1 VSNQKRMQGALLI
14 ALALFGLAIGGC
26 ARVSQQE
33 QTADDVD
40 MSLAVMPDPPE
51 VGATMLVVT
60 LTDAEGNPIDE
71 ASLDIKGD
79 MNHAG
84 MEPVL
89 ADVAGGEG
97 GTYEVPF
104 EWTMGGDWVVTVT
117 ATLPDERIV
126 SRTFDLSVA
135 SDGGMDMGG
144 EMDMGEDEMDMEEMD
159 EGSNGS

>member
-1 VSNQKRMQGALLI
+1 LLI
-14 ALALFGLAIGGC
+14 AFALFGLVIGGC

-33 QTADDVD
+33 QTTDDVD
-40 MSLAVMPDPPE
+40 MSLVVMPDPPE
-51 VGATMLVVT
+51 VGAAMLVVT
-60 LTDAEGNPIDE
+60 LTDAEGNPIDG
-71 ASLDIKGD
+71 ASLDVKGD

-89 ADVAGGEG
+89 ADVEGGEG

-126 SRTFDLSVA
+126 SRTFDLSVD
-135 SDGGMDMGG
+135 SDGGMDMGDEMDMD
-144 EMDMGEDEMDMEEMD
+144 EMDMGEDEMEMD
-159 EGSNGS
+159 EG